1 MQKGMRNILA
11 HEYGKINDELVFEA
25 ITGEITADAEEFI
38 ASVLKTTGLAE
49 TLRVNNLLIP
59 TSKFTYGAK
68 NSQIFKIGGGWMN
81 QP

>member
-1 MQKGMRNILA
+1 MKWEGLKRSST
-11 HEYGKINDELVFEA
+11 EY
-25 ITGEITADAEEFI
+25 
-38 ASVLKTTGLAE
+38 GLAE